1 MLRAV
6 VGRPRSP
13 RALLFLTVFLD
24 VAGFGMILPLL
35 PFYAQR
41 YGADAFAVGALFACY
56 SLAQALCAPLLGRLS
71 DRYGRRPVLLAALLA
86 NAGALGLFA
95 GAESFLV
102 LFVARTLSGVAAANF
117 SIAQAYVADVTPK
130 EDRARGLGMIGAALG
145 MGFVLGPG
153 IGGLLTM
160 FGDAA
165 GLDGQRAVPIGA
177 ALLTLANFA
186 LVALRLPESLPVEGR
201 RRLRAV
207 ALVPLV
213 GLLRVE
219 RPILGLMALFFAVV
233 FAFSTMEATL
243 ALFCAERFG
252 FGVTETSALLVA
264 IGVVIALV
272 QGGVVG
278 RLVTRF
284 GEQRLVIAGI
294 ALMTLGLLAIPSA
307 ALIAALA
314 GACSLLAIGSGIH
327 QPSLLGLVSRLSSDT
342 EQGETLGLSRS
353 MQAFARTVGPLWG
366 GWAFANLGSD
376 WPFWSASMVMAA
388 AGVLAAAVLLRR
400 PLRQVEQ
407 AA

>member
-1 MLRAV
+1 M
-6 VGRPRSP
+6 
-13 RALLFLTVFLD
+13 FLD

-86 NAGALGLFA
+86 NAGALLLFA
-95 GAESFLV
+95 SADTFLV

-117 SIAQAYVADVTPK
+117 SIAQAYVADVTPPH
-130 EDRARGLGMIGAALG
+130 ERARGLGMIGAALG

-153 IGGLLTM
+153 IGGLLAM
-160 FGDAA
+160 LGDGA

-177 ALLTLANFA
+177 AVLTLANFA
-186 LVALRLPESLPVEGR
+186 LVALRLPESLAVEGR
-201 RRLRAV
+201 RRLRLG

-219 RPILGLMALFFAVV
+219 RPVLGLMALFFAVI

-252 FGVTETSALLVA
+252 FGVVETSILLVT

-272 QGGVVG
+272 QGGFVG

-284 GEQRLVIAGI
+284 GERRLVIAGI
-294 ALMTLGLLAIPSA
+294 ALMTLGLLAIPA
-307 ALIAALA
+307 APLVVTLA

-327 QPSLLGLVSRLSSDT
+327 QPSLLGLVSRMSSDA

-353 MQAFARTVGPLWG
+353 MQALARTVGPLWG
-366 GWAFANLGSD
+366 GWAFAHLGSD
-376 WPFWSASMVMAA
+376 WPFWTASMVMAT
-388 AGVLAAAVLLRR
+388 AGLLAATVLLRR
-400 PLRQVEQ
+400 PPRQLEQ